1 MIERPMIGE
10 WEVPRI
16 ERIETL
22 EERRIACLPVP
33 GLLGDIQQDLGAASL
48 SVEICGSL
56 QGDEAR
62 DAFLDDLRK
71 KFRAGDPVTF
81 AADITHASELDR
93 VLIDELELEEVN
105 HAPGSFR
112 YRIVLREYVEPPQP
126 PPQVDDL
133 GADLGPDL
141 DSLASLGLQGLNL
154 PDLLGGIPDV
164 ANPVPPL
171 QGALGAV
178 QSATAQVPGLLDGLK
193 STLTG

>member
-1 MIERPMIGE
+1 MIGE

-16 ERIETL
+16 ERLETL
-22 EERRIACLPVP
+22 EERRIARLPVP

-62 DAFLDDLRK
+62 DSFLDSLRK
-71 KFRAGDPVTF
+71 SFRAGEPVTF
-81 AADITHASELDR
+81 AADITRASELDR

-105 HAPGSFR
+105 RSAGGFR

-126 PPQVDDL
+126 PPAVDDL

-154 PDLLGGIPDV
+154 PDLLGGIPNV

-178 QSATAQVPGLLDGLK
+178 QSATGQLPGLLDGLK

>member
-16 ERIETL
+16 ERIQTL
-22 EERRIACLPVP
+22 EERRIASLPVP

-62 DAFLDDLRK
+62 DAFLDSLRK
-71 KFRAGDPVTF
+71 QFRAGDPVTF
-81 AADITHASELDR
+81 AADITRASELDR
-93 VLIDELELEEVN
+93 VLIDELELREVN
-105 HAPGSFR
+105 QAAGSFR

-126 PPQVDDL
+126 PPQIDDL

-141 DSLASLGLQGLNL
+141 DNLASQGLQGLNL

-178 QSATAQVPGLLDGLK
+178 QSAASQVPGLLDGLK